1 MNLKRLDELDQKRD
15 RFVDDV
21 DILLDQLKE
30 TLLKMAE
37 EPSKYERMVLQ
48 LRVVNLQEALRALE
62 PLTPEELLER
72 ENLMLLVRRE
82 NEYEA

>member
-21 DILLDQLKE
+21 DILLEQLKG
-30 TLLKMAE
+30 TLLKTAE
-37 EPSKYERMVLQ
+37 EPSKYGRLLLQ
-48 LRVVNLQEALRALE
+48 LRVVNLQEIIRSLE

-72 ENLMLLVRRE
+72 GNLMRLVRRE
-82 NEYEA
+82 NDGA